1 MELVITVTIPAA
13 SVDDLKTFG
22 PVEGKWEV
30 SDASF
35 QHLVAEVAK
44 AEACALTRGE
54 IDADDL
60 WVELFRGD
68 GRSLDGSDGITS
80 GSLLITRRA

>member
-1 MELVITVTIPAA
+1 MKLEITATIPAA
-13 SVDDLKTFG
+13 SINNLKTFA

-35 QHLVAEVAK
+35 QHLVEEVAK
-44 AEACALTRGE
+44 AEACALARGE

-60 WVELFRGD
+60 KVEMFRGD

-80 GSLLITRRA
+80 GNLLITRRA

>member
-1 MELVITVTIPAA
+1 MKLEIIAKISA
-13 SVDDLKTFG
+13 NSIDDLKTFA

-35 QHLVAEVAK
+35 QHLIEEVAK
-44 AEACALTRGE
+44 AEACALMRGE
-54 IDADDL
+54 IDAEDL
-60 WVELFRGD
+60 RVELFRGD

-80 GSLLITRRA
+80 GSFLITRRA